1 MRGIT
6 NIHLYRLPVTI
17 ELTKNATIK
26 DNAKYDSKVR
36 HWMKYL
42 IKDILL
48 RENNLD
54 NNTR

>member
-42 IKDILL
+42 IKDIKY
-48 RENNLD
+48 NNPQIRNL
-54 NNTR
+54 

>member
-42 IKDILL
+42 IKDI
-48 RENNLD
+48 NLKSA
-54 NNTR
+54 TYRV